1 MDTRKRPPRQPK
13 TPRIIWNGPD
23 NPTNQV
29 ATTLGIPRWR
39 LRTAV
44 HEIKKRSKL
53 GARDGITIYDD
64 GTVRD
69 ANGEHVGDIYED
81 SRAD

>member
-1 MDTRKRPPRQPK
+1 VAPVSALYISAMARV
-13 TPRIIWNGPD
+13 IWNSPR

-29 ATTLGIPRWR
+29 ATTLGVSRWR

-53 GARDGITIYDD
+53 GARDRITIYDD
-64 GTVRD
+64 GTVRN
-69 ANGEHVGDIYED
+69 ANGEHVGNIYED

>member
-1 MDTRKRPPRQPK
+1 MARV
-13 TPRIIWNGPD
+13 IWNSPR

-29 ATTLGIPRWR
+29 ATALGISRSR
-39 LRTAV
+39 LRTGL
-44 HEIKKRSKL
+44 HEIKRRSKL
-53 GARDGITIYDD
+53 GARDRVTIYDD

-69 ANGEHVGDIYED
+69 VNGEHVGNIYED